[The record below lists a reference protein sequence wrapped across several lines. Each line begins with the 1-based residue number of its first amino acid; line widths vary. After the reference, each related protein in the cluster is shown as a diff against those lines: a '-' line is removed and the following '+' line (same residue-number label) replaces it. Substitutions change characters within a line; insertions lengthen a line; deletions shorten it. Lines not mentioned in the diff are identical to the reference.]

1 MHFLNMF
8 FFDIYPYIAGT
19 VFLVGSWLRYDY
31 GQYTWR
37 AASSQMLDRK
47 GMHVGSN
54 LFHIGILGIFAGH
67 FLGMLTPHW
76 MYEAWLPI
84 EVKQKMAM
92 IAGGACGVMT
102 LAGGLLLLVGVIDD
116 RLDLN
121 WKLRIGAQ
129 VAATLIGWSGAD
141 WKRFDPAAAPPI
153 PNQ

>member
-19 VFLVGSWLRYDY
+19 VFWWEAGCVMTTASIR
-31 GQYTWR
+31 R
-37 AASSQMLDRK
+37 AGSSQMLDRK
-47 GMHVGSN
+47 GMHVASN

-102 LAGGLLLLVGVIDD
+102 
-116 RLDLN
+116 
-121 WKLRIGAQ
+121 WWGACCC
-129 VAATLIGWSGAD
+129 
-141 WKRFDPAAAPPI
+141 
-153 PNQ
+153 

>member
-102 LAGGLLLLVGVIDD
+102 LVG
-116 RLDLN
+116 
-121 WKLRIGAQ
+121 ACCC
-129 VAATLIGWSGAD
+129 
-141 WKRFDPAAAPPI
+141 
-153 PNQ
+153 